1 MNIKYAL
8 GAISAIPFLPLMY
21 IQGKQVKAKV
31 PDLPEATGT
40 AGFAA
45 SDSPTTLNLVIIG
58 ESTMAGVGVQT
69 HEEGFPGTIAK
80 QLANQSDVDFLNWA
94 SPRHV

>member
-1 MNIKYAL
+1 MNIKYAV

-40 AGFAA
+40 AGFAVGD
-45 SDSPTTLNLVIIG
+45 SDATLNLVILG
-58 ESTMAGVGVQT
+58 ESTMAGVGVRT
-69 HEEGFPGTIAK
+69 H
-80 QLANQSDVDFLNWA
+80 
-94 SPRHV
+94 